1 MLKERDIKWKR
12 KRTKKV
18 EGKEKE
24 KNPGK
29 GPLTRI
35 RSEKQVTVH
44 PSNGGITYFFRF
56 P

>member
-24 KNPGK
+24 PWKR
-29 GPLTRI
+29 T
-35 RSEKQVTVH
+35 
-44 PSNGGITYFFRF
+44 TYKD
-56 P
+56 